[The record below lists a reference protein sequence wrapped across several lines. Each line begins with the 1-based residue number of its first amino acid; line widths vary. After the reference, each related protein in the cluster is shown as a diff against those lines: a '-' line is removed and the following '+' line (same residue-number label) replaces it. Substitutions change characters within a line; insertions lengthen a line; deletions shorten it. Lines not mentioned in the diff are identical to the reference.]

1 MPPESSTSSEL
12 PALLETKHVMLALGW
27 PRWRV
32 IHWMRTTGAGELR
45 GRRWFTTAER
55 MLTHFPPAGQAVI
68 QAQSQRAAEKR
79 QNGALGAK
87 SIESRLSL
95 LTAKL
100 ESTTQRVRELE
111 REAKK
116 NRHEIRK
123 MRRRLRNP
131 RLSSSQSAPLTTTE
145 EATSTGL

>member
-1 MPPESSTSSEL
+1 MDTESSTSSEL

-32 IHWMRTTGAGELR
+32 IHWMRSTGAGELR

-68 QAQSQRAAEKR
+68 QAQAQRAAESR

-116 NRHEIRK
+116 NRSEIRK
-123 MRRRLRNP
+123 MRRRLQKR
-131 RLSSSQSAPLTTTE
+131 RVSSSAAAVPSATE
-145 EATSTGL
+145 